1 MSSRLQGMSD
11 GSPLKQHA
19 QQQHLQAHKDEMQGG
34 QQRLLSVQH
43 LHLLLGLTPM
53 ELLQL
58 SIVVSRAP
66 PPLLCKA
73 PHGPTQL
80 HITGKTVQV
89 NLGQARTA
97 NKLCACWS

>member
-1 MSSRLQGMSD
+1 MSA

-19 QQQHLQAHKDEMQGG
+19 QQQQVQAQKVKMQGG

-43 LHLLLGLTPM
+43 LHFLLGLTPM

-58 SIVVSRAP
+58 SIVVGGAP
-66 PPLLCKA
+66 PPMLCKA

-80 HITGKTVQV
+80 QHSAPDFAWTI
-89 NLGQARTA
+89 
-97 NKLCACWS
+97 